1 MQTIID
7 RRGKYTNNIRKYN
20 TFIELFQLFLTEVS
34 QVNKYQLA
42 CL

>member
-1 MQTIID
+1 MAV
-7 RRGKYTNNIRKYN
+7 
-20 TFIELFQLFLTEVS
+20 LFDSFSYRIKEVESGICYDTEVS